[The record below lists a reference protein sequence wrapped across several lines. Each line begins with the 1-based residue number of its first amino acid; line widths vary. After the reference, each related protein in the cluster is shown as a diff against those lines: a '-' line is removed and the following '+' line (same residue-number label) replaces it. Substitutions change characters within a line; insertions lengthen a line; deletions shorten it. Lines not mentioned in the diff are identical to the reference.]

1 MPSTRDIAFIGCRL
15 LALYFLFLALQSIP
29 YSLVS
34 ALGTLATG
42 QQQDMLQL
50 FYARSAWLL
59 LATPILS
66 LGMVVLLWF
75 GAGRLSR
82 EVAEAPP
89 SEVSSTWSPQSLLSV
104 GVVLLGL
111 IVVTLSLPSIV
122 LNLLFIIDGAAEAAT
137 FQFNSLLSAVVQCLI
152 GVGLILGSKGI
163 AEAIARLRRW

>member
-1 MPSTRDIAFIGCRL
+1 MPSTRAIAFIGCRL

-34 ALGTLATG
+34 AFGTLASG

-50 FYARSAWLL
+50 FYARSSWLL

-82 EVAEAPP
+82 EVAEGAPNDA
-89 SEVSSTWSPQSLLSV
+89 SSTWSPQSLLSV

-111 IVVTLSLPSIV
+111 IVVTLSLPRIV
-122 LNLLFIIDGAAEAAT
+122 LNLLFIIDGAAEAGT
-137 FQFNSLLSAVVQCLI
+137 FQFSSLLSAVVQCLI
-152 GVGLILGSKGI
+152 GVGFILGSKGI
-163 AEAIARLRRW
+163 AEAIAKLRRW